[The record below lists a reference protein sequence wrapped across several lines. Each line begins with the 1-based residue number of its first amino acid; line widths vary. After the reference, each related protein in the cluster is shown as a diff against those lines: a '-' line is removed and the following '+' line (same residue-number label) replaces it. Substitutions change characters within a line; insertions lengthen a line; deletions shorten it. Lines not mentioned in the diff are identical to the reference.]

1 MMSYFGI
8 VTPNRSKTLEFA
20 IAAQARQ
27 QGKKHNHMKTIA
39 IYPGTFDP
47 LTNGHADLVIRAARI
62 FDQVIVAVAANP
74 SKQPMFSLAERV
86 ELANQAFS
94 EHHNVR
100 VQGFSGLLAEFA
112 KAQQAQILLRG
123 VRAVADFEYEFQ
135 LASMNRQLN
144 PDLDSLFMTPS
155 EKNTFISSTLVKE
168 VAKHGGDVSRFV
180 PAHVEAALLHKL
192 AQLRS
197 QP

>member
-1 MMSYFGI
+1 MKNSSHSLQA
-8 VTPNRSKTLEFA
+8 PSHSHR
-20 IAAQARQ
+20 IAFIF
-27 QGKKHNHMKTIA
+27 MKTKA

-47 LTNGHADLVIRAARI
+47 LTNGHADLVIRAARL
-62 FDQVIVAVAANP
+62 FDEVILAVAANP

-86 ELANQAFS
+86 SLAEEAFKAYP
-94 EHHNVR
+94 NVK
-100 VQGFSGLLAEFA
+100 VLGFSGLLAQFA
-112 KAQQAQILLRG
+112 KDHQAQILLRG

-180 PAHVEAALLHKL
+180 PAHVDVALKAKL
-192 AQLRS
+192 

>member
-1 MMSYFGI
+1 
-8 VTPNRSKTLEFA
+8 
-20 IAAQARQ
+20 
-27 QGKKHNHMKTIA
+27 MKTKA

-47 LTNGHADLVIRAARI
+47 LTNGHSDLVISAAKL
-62 FDQVIVAVAANP
+62 FDEVIVAVASNP

-86 ELANQAFS
+86 ELAQQVFS
-94 EHHNVR
+94 HVPNVT
-100 VQGFSGLLAEFA
+100 VVGFSGLLAEFA
-112 KAQQAQILLRG
+112 RQHQAQVLLRG

-168 VAKHGGDVSRFV
+168 VARHGGDVSRFV
-180 PAHVEAALLHKL
+180 APVVLAALSAKL
-192 AQLRS
+192 A
-197 QP
+197 

>member
-1 MMSYFGI
+1 
-8 VTPNRSKTLEFA
+8 
-20 IAAQARQ
+20 
-27 QGKKHNHMKTIA
+27 MKTIA

-47 LTNGHADLVIRAARI
+47 LTNGHADLVIRAARL

-74 SKQPMFSLAERV
+74 SKQPMFSLSERV

-94 EHHNVR
+94 DYNNVR

-180 PAHVEAALLHKL
+180 PTHVEAALLQKL
-192 AQLRS
+192 AVLRS
-197 QP
+197 QNQLAESVEPAAKA

>member
-1 MMSYFGI
+1 
-8 VTPNRSKTLEFA
+8 
-20 IAAQARQ
+20 
-27 QGKKHNHMKTIA
+27 MKTKA

-47 LTNGHADLVIRAARI
+47 LTNGHADLVVRAARL
-62 FDQVIVAVAANP
+62 FDEVILAVASNP

-86 ELANQAFS
+86 ALAEQAFVDYP
-94 EHHNVR
+94 NVR
-100 VQGFSGLLAEFA
+100 VLGFSGLLAQFA
-112 KAQQAQILLRG
+112 KDHNAQILLRG

-180 PAHVEAALLHKL
+180 PAHVEAALKL
-192 AQLRS
+192 KLT
-197 QP
+197 P

>member
-1 MMSYFGI
+1 
-8 VTPNRSKTLEFA
+8 
-20 IAAQARQ
+20 
-27 QGKKHNHMKTIA
+27 MKTKA

-47 LTNGHADLVIRAARI
+47 LTNGHADLVVRAARL
-62 FDQVIVAVAANP
+62 FDEVILAVAANP
-74 SKQPMFSLAERV
+74 SKQPLFSLAERV
-86 ELANQAFS
+86 ALAELAFVDYP
-94 EHHNVR
+94 NVR
-100 VQGFSGLLAEFA
+100 VLGFSGLLAQFA
-112 KAQQAQILLRG
+112 KDQQAQILLRG

-180 PAHVEAALLHKL
+180 PAHVEAALKL
-192 AQLRS
+192 KLT
-197 QP
+197 P

>member
-1 MMSYFGI
+1 
-8 VTPNRSKTLEFA
+8 
-20 IAAQARQ
+20 
-27 QGKKHNHMKTIA
+27 MKTKA

-47 LTNGHADLVIRAARI
+47 LTNGHSDLVIRAAKL
-62 FDQVIVAVAANP
+62 FDEVIVAVASNP

-86 ELANQAFS
+86 ELAQQVFS
-94 EHHNVR
+94 HVPNVT
-100 VQGFSGLLAEFA
+100 VVGFSGLLAEFA
-112 KAQQAQILLRG
+112 RQHQAQVLLRG

-168 VAKHGGDVSRFV
+168 VARHGGDVSRFV
-180 PAHVEAALLHKL
+180 APVVLAALSTKL
-192 AQLRS
+192 A
-197 QP
+197 

>member
-1 MMSYFGI
+1 
-8 VTPNRSKTLEFA
+8 
-20 IAAQARQ
+20 
-27 QGKKHNHMKTIA
+27 MKTKA

-47 LTNGHADLVIRAARI
+47 LTNGHSDLVIRAAKL
-62 FDQVIVAVAANP
+62 FDEVIVAVASNP

-86 ELANQAFS
+86 DLAQQVFG
-94 EHHNVR
+94 HVPNVT
-100 VQGFSGLLAEFA
+100 VVGFSGLLAEFA
-112 KAQQAQILLRG
+112 RQHQAQVLLRG

-168 VAKHGGDVSRFV
+168 VARHGGDVSRFV
-180 PAHVEAALLHKL
+180 APVVLAALSAKL
-192 AQLRS
+192 AS
-197 QP
+197 

>member
-1 MMSYFGI
+1 
-8 VTPNRSKTLEFA
+8 
-20 IAAQARQ
+20 
-27 QGKKHNHMKTIA
+27 MKTIA

-47 LTNGHADLVIRAARI
+47 LTNGHADLVIRAARL

-74 SKQPMFSLAERV
+74 SKQPMFSLSERV

-94 EHHNVR
+94 DYNNVR

-180 PAHVEAALLHKL
+180 PTHVEAALLQKL
-192 AQLRS
+192 AVLRS
-197 QP
+197 QNQPAESVEPAAKA

>member
-1 MMSYFGI
+1 
-8 VTPNRSKTLEFA
+8 
-20 IAAQARQ
+20 
-27 QGKKHNHMKTIA
+27 MKTIA

-47 LTNGHADLVIRAARI
+47 LTNGHADLVIRAARL

-74 SKQPMFSLAERV
+74 SKQPMFSLSERV
-86 ELANQAFS
+86 ELANLAFS
-94 EHHNVR
+94 EYSNVR

-168 VAKHGGDVSRFV
+168 VVKHGGDVSRFV
-180 PAHVEAALLHKL
+180 PAHVEAALLQKL
-192 AQLRS
+192 AVSRS
-197 QP
+197 QNQPAEPEEPAAKA